1 MSILNRLSFK
11 WQISLFFT
19 LAMVVMLGIISW
31 VQYLTAENTLRTKQ
45 IDQGIKWSVT
55 FARQSALAV
64 LYNSPENAQETM
76 QSMLEFPDVVSVEI
90 FRPNRTRLAFAG
102 DKLFTPTTKPGFDQ
116 AVETGSLDFED
127 DRIWSFFAPVVRNVE
142 RDNPF
147 AEAQEE
153 SVLGFVRINL
163 SKASLNRI
171 AKEHLYVN
179 ALATIGL
186 FVIFMILLLIFAAR
200 LTKPIQQ
207 LVSVMDRVQG
217 GERQL
222 IAVASG
228 SRDVK
233 ILAGAFNSMSKARD
247 AEEIEM
253 RVARDL
259 ANETAKMKMD
269 FTAKVTHELRTPMNG
284 IMGTIDLIEDEGGL
298 SPKQTELV
306 GVLHRS
312 ADILLEFITD
322 ILDFSKADAG
332 ALKLVKD
339 DFYLIDTAQSIIDML
354 IGEASR
360 KEINLGID
368 MDLDLPDLVH
378 GDNGKVRQVLTNL
391 IGNAIKFT
399 STGDVLL
406 RIEIVEQLE
415 NLVTYRFTVED
426 SGIGIPEDVLGNI
439 FEPFS
444 QGNLSSNDD
453 YTGTGLGLTISR
465 QLVELMGGC
474 LTVESQHGVGSKFAF
489 TMPFEVAQDDIR
501 TNIEK
506 YRPEVAGLR
515 ILVVDESPVNRKI
528 MTGIFKRWYAYHQEC
543 QDGKTALLK
552 LRQAAAKQK
561 HFDFVIID
569 QQTKDYQSLVT
580 QIAGDSGLA
589 KTKIIMS
596 FSANKLGK
604 SEAIELGVAGTVDR
618 PVRDMKLYQAVIS
631 IMNARSVP
639 KYAPDPDQQEL
650 LPLQRRVLVVE
661 DTVTNQI
668 VIEEILTRLGCS
680 VDKAD
685 NGQDAVRNCFHK
697 EYDLILMDCRMPVV
711 DGYEATRIYRLQ
723 EDNTKHTPIVA
734 MTANAAD
741 EENRQLAIDAGMD
754 DYVSKPVSIKAIKS
768 VLAKWVNDEGQSEV
782 SDFHTSYP
790 VEADGLQISRKIYSE
805 LVDAVGE
812 NTVKNM
818 TQAFCRDL
826 PVQLAALS
834 VALTSE
840 NRKTM
845 LEVAHSLKSAS
856 LNFGAQDFSE
866 VARIIEQNSS
876 HEKLEVL
883 EELIESLCKNG
894 VALEIE
900 LNHMLELQGQFSTNP
915 TYRILI
921 AEDNESE
928 RIALAN
934 CLRDEN
940 LIIET
945 VNNGS
950 AAIKHCQESM
960 PDLVLMDALMPEDE
974 VADMDG
980 FRACRMIRQLP
991 GGANTPILMVT
1002 GLNDQESINV
1012 AMDSGAA
1019 DFISKPINYKSLQHR
1034 VTHILSSSH
1043 SERQLQKIAFTDTL
1057 TGLPNR
1063 AHFVHRLSEQI
1074 RDTQDATTLAAIIF
1088 VGLDSFS
1095 LINKGIGHSEGDLLL
1110 QTVAKRL
1117 KLQVSENVFAARTS
1131 GDEFG
1136 FVLQGFLDQDEIEVF
1151 AQQVRDELAQPYHII
1166 QEQINISA
1174 TLGISI
1180 YPQHGKDLSIL
1191 MKRADTAMYE
1201 AKQKRLPYLFYDDGM
1216 GRIVSEQY
1224 KVLASLPEAIQRDD
1238 LSLVYQPMYSVARD
1252 EIDGCEALVRW
1263 NTPQNGVLFPATFID
1278 YAEESGLIV
1287 QLGEWVILNT
1297 CKQLTKWRESGL
1309 PPIKCSINLST
1320 KELEDPELTNR
1331 VAEILNSTGADA
1343 AQIDFE
1349 ITESAFMTNAEQ
1361 CLSALTELKN
1371 MGFGIAI
1378 DDFGTGYNTFVY
1390 LDKLP
1395 IDIIKID
1402 RSFTSRLS
1410 SGEESNVIQTM
1421 LGVARGMD
1429 FQVVAEGVET
1439 EYQRDY
1445 LIEHGCHYIQGYL
1458 IGKPVSAA
1466 VFEQTILRKR
1476 LRDGST
1482 PTPVTPILQ
1491 GSKNRAGKN
1500 RKLN

>member
-19 LAMVVMLGIISW
+19 VAMVVMLGITSW
-31 VQYLTAENTLRTKQ
+31 IQYLTAENTLRTKQ

-55 FARQSALAV
+55 FAQQSALAV

-76 QSMLEFPDVVSVEI
+76 QAMLKFPDVVSVEI

-102 DKLFTPTTKPGFDQ
+102 ERIFTPTAKPDFDQ
-116 AVETGSLDFED
+116 AVKDGRLDFED
-127 DRIWSFFAPVVRNVE
+127 DQIWSFLAPVVRNVD
-142 RDNPF
+142 RDDPF
-147 AEAQEE
+147 AEDLEE

-163 SKASLNRI
+163 SKASLNQI
-171 AKEHLYVN
+171 AREHLYVN

-186 FVIFMILLLIFAAR
+186 AVIFMTLLLVFAAR

-207 LVSVMDRVQG
+207 LVSVMDRVQS

-222 IAVASG
+222 KAEASG

-339 DFYLIDTAQSIIDML
+339 DFYLIDIAQSIVDML

-378 GDNGKVRQVLTNL
+378 GDSGKIRQILTNL

-399 STGDVLL
+399 SAGDVLL

-415 NLVTYRFTVED
+415 NLVTYRFSVED

-444 QGNLSSNDD
+444 QGNLSSTND
-453 YTGTGLGLTISR
+453 YTGTGLGLTISK
-465 QLVELMGGC
+465 QLVELMGGS
-474 LTVESQHGVGSKFAF
+474 LTVESQVGAGSKFSF
-489 TMPFEVAQDDIR
+489 TVPFEVARDDIR

-515 ILVVDESPVNRKI
+515 ILVVDESPVNRNI

-552 LRQAAAKQK
+552 LRQAAARHK

-569 QQTKDYQSLVT
+569 QQTTGYQSLVT
-580 QIAGDSGLA
+580 QITGDSGLA

-618 PVRDMKLYQAVIS
+618 PVRDMKLYQVVIS
-631 IMNARSVP
+631 IMNAKGGP
-639 KYAPDPDQQEL
+639 KYLPVQDQHEL

-680 VDKAD
+680 VDKAN
-685 NGQDAVRNCFHK
+685 NGQDAVSNYFDK
-697 EYDLILMDCRMPVV
+697 EYDLILMDCRMPVI
-711 DGYEATRIYRLQ
+711 DGYEATRMYRSQ
-723 EDNTKHTPIVA
+723 EGNSKHTPIVA
-734 MTANAAD
+734 MTANVAD
-741 EENRQLAIDAGMD
+741 ENNRQLAIDAGMD
-754 DYVSKPVSIKAIKS
+754 DYVSKPVSIKAIKT
-768 VLAKWVNDEGQSEV
+768 VLAKWANDAGQSAA
-782 SDFHTSYP
+782 SDLPASYP
-790 VEADGLQISRKIYSE
+790 AEVDGLQIARMVYSE
-805 LVDAVGE
+805 LVDTVGE
-812 NTVKNM
+812 NAVKKM
-818 TQAFCRDL
+818 TQSFCRDL

-834 VALTSE
+834 TASASGD
-840 NRKTM
+840 RKTM

-856 LNFGAQDFSE
+856 QNFGAQEFAE
-866 VARIIEQNSS
+866 IARIIEQNSS
-876 HEKLEVL
+876 HERLEVL
-883 EELIESLCKNG
+883 EELAESLRKNG
-894 VALEIE
+894 AALEIE
-900 LNHMLELQGQFSTNP
+900 LNHMVELQGQLSTNP
-915 TYRILI
+915 SYRILI

-940 LIIET
+940 LVIET

-950 AAIKHCQESM
+950 AAIKYCQVSL
-960 PDLVLMDALMPEDE
+960 PDLVLMDALMPEED
-974 VADMDG
+974 VTDMDG
-980 FRACRMIRQLP
+980 FRACRMIKQLP
-991 GGANTPILMVT
+991 GGATTPVLMVT
-1002 GLNDQESINV
+1002 GLNDQESINM
-1012 AMDSGAA
+1012 AMDAGAA

-1063 AHFVHRLSEQI
+1063 AHFVHQLSEQI
-1074 RDTQDATTLAAIIF
+1074 KDTRGATTLAAIVF

-1151 AQQVRDELAQPYHII
+1151 VQQVRDELAQPYHIV

-1216 GRIVSEQY
+1216 GRVVSEQF
-1224 KVLASLPEAIQRDD
+1224 KVLASLPEAIEKDK
-1238 LSLVYQPMYSVARD
+1238 LSLVFQPQYSVERD

-1263 NTPQNGVLFPATFID
+1263 NTPQNGVLFPAAFIN

-1309 PPIKCSINLST
+1309 PSIKCSINLSI
-1320 KELEDPELTNR
+1320 KQLEDPDLTNR
-1331 VAEILNSTGADA
+1331 VAEVLNATGADP

-1349 ITESAFMTNAEQ
+1349 ITESALMTNTQQ
-1361 CLSALTELKN
+1361 CMSALTELKS

-1410 SGEESNVIQTM
+1410 GGEESNVIQTM
-1421 LGVARGMD
+1421 LGVARGMN
-1429 FQVVAEGVET
+1429 FIVVAEGVET
-1439 EYQRDY
+1439 EYQKEY
-1445 LIEHGCHYIQGYL
+1445 LIGQGCHYIQGYL

-1482 PTPVTPILQ
+1482 PTAVASISQ
-1491 GSKNRAGKN
+1491 GSKNHGGKN